1 MMRLEMKHTLMA
13 GVSVPALLSI
23 ATIVLLF
30 IVLGS
35 GLVAA
40 PGVAVE
46 LPRTTAGVS
55 VPEHAV
61 VIMLTRGGVVYLQGA
76 AVSPGDFTGKLSALL
91 KASSER
97 AVQLRADRRVPLQQV
112 LQLLEQAR
120 AAGATRLTIA
130 TEPARELT

>member
-1 MMRLEMKHTLMA
+1 MIRLEMKHTLTA

-23 ATIVLLF
+23 ATIMFLF

-35 GLVAA
+35 GLVAS

-46 LPRTTAGVS
+46 LPRTTASVS

-61 VIMLTRGGVVYLQGA
+61 VVVLTRGGNVYLQGA
-76 AVSPGDFTGKLSALL
+76 AVSPGDFIGKLSALL
-91 KASSER
+91 KTSAER
-97 AVQLRADRRVPLQQV
+97 TVQLRADRRAPLQQA

-120 AAGATRLTIA
+120 SAGATRLTIA
-130 TEPARELT
+130 TEPTRE

>member
-23 ATIVLLF
+23 ATIVFLF

-130 TEPARELT
+130 TEPARE

>member
-23 ATIVLLF
+23 ATIVFLF

-97 AVQLRADRRVPLQQV
+97 AVQLRVDRRAPLQQA

-130 TEPARELT
+130 TEPARE